1 MGSACPGSGTRSS
14 QEPRRRKNGRD
25 ADENRERCQ
34 NAHTRE
40 RSGERREKDGR
51 KTGERREKDGRMR
64 KEQGSKRAREH
75 VQDFVNER
83 PWDCRVRARARD
95 RMKEKLRERECFV
108 SIKEERVREWSE
120 WEILE
125 WRASGNLRSCD
136 RYKRNIFLFPGI
148 YLNA

>member
-1 MGSACPGSGTRSS
+1 MRSACPGSGTRYQATSTR
-14 QEPRRRKNGRD
+14 EWEK
-25 ADENRERCQ
+25 ERERE
-34 NAHTRE
+34 RE
-40 RSGERREKDGR
+40 RDTRARIERGARMRTREKD
-51 KTGERREKDGRMR
+51 REKGRER
-64 KEQGSKRAREH
+64 QREIEREREEEH

-83 PWDCRVRARARD
+83 PWDCRVRARARVW
-95 RMKEKLRERECFV
+95 MKEKPRERECFV
-108 SIKEERVREWSE
+108 SIKEERMREWSE

>member
-1 MGSACPGSGTRSS
+1 MVHDRAKSHVDERMEGTRTRI
-14 QEPRRRKNGRD
+14 ERD
-25 ADENRERCQ
+25 ARMR
-34 NAHTRE
+34 TRE
-40 RSGERREKDGR
+40 KDREKDGRKTVERREKDGR

-108 SIKEERVREWSE
+108 SIKEERVRE
-120 WEILE
+120 
-125 WRASGNLRSCD
+125 
-136 RYKRNIFLFPGI
+136 
-148 YLNA
+148 